1 MPVMRLREKLFM
13 KQTVIVIIK
22 RKYNCRR
29 IIKKF
34 ETSQTFFKSGIVTL
48 VVLSVEA
55 QHFFYTWN

>member
-1 MPVMRLREKLFM
+1 MPIMRLREKLFM

-34 ETSQTFFKSGIVTL
+34 ETSQTFFKRVDFIKA
-48 VVLSVEA
+48 VL
-55 QHFFYTWN
+55 

>member
-1 MPVMRLREKLFM
+1 MPVMRLREKFM

-34 ETSQTFFKSGIVTL
+34 ETSQTFFKRVDFIKA
-48 VVLSVEA
+48 VL
-55 QHFFYTWN
+55 

>member
-22 RKYNCRR
+22 RKYNCRK

-34 ETSQTFFKSGIVTL
+34 KTSQTFFKRVDFIKAEIGRAHV
-48 VVLSVEA
+48 
-55 QHFFYTWN
+55 